1 MSELSHNINVRL
13 THLMKK
19 RIMDE
24 SHRVGMNMSEY
35 ILFSMED
42 YWVVKNQPKA
52 AESTAELLRI
62 QAELERAKSEISQ
75 LVSEKTI
82 LTERLSSQKN
92 SILQEATDM
101 ANRLSHER
109 IEQEKQS
116 AVQLFRGQFESR
128 LSNADQQ
135 LQWHNQRIQQYET
148 NLVKDIFQITQQ
160 HPHLAQNIRDLP
172 DVVHFLAYQFHQQFL
187 NQQHHV

>member
-13 THLMKK
+13 THQMKK

-35 ILFSMED
+35 ILFSLED
-42 YWVVKNQPKA
+42 YWVVKSQPPA
-52 AESTAELLRI
+52 ATSNIELL
-62 QAELERAKSEISQ
+62 QVQVELERAKSEITQ

-116 AVQLFRGQFESR
+116 AVQLFRGQFVSR

-148 NLVKDIFQITQQ
+148 NLVKDIFKITQQ
-160 HPHLAQNIRDLP
+160 HPHLAKDIKDLP

-187 NQQHHV
+187 TEQHHV

>member
-52 AESTAELLRI
+52 TESDAELLRV

-116 AVQLFRGQFESR
+116 AVQLFRGQFVSR

-187 NQQHHV
+187 NQPHHV

>member
-24 SHRVGMNMSEY
+24 SHRVEMNMSEY
-35 ILFSMED
+35 ILFSLED

-52 AESTAELLRI
+52 LESNAELLRI
-62 QAELERAKSEISQ
+62 QAELERAKSEITQ
-75 LVSEKTI
+75 LVSEK
-82 LTERLSSQKN
+82 ERLGSERN
-92 SILQEATDM
+92 SIWQEATDM

-109 IEQEKQS
+109 IEQEKS
-116 AVQLFRGQFESR
+116 LAVQSFRGQFVSR
-128 LSNADQQ
+128 IANADQQ
-135 LQWHNQRIQQYET
+135 LQWFNQRLKQYET

-160 HPHLAQNIRDLP
+160 HPHLAQDIKDLP

-187 NQQHHV
+187 KKEAHV

>member
-52 AESTAELLRI
+52 AESTAELLRV
-62 QAELERAKSEISQ
+62 QAELERAKSEITQ

-116 AVQLFRGQFESR
+116 AVQLFRGQFVSR
-128 LSNADQQ
+128 IANADQQ
-135 LQWHNQRIQQYET
+135 LQWYNQRIQQYET

-160 HPHLAQNIRDLP
+160 HPHLAQDIKDLP

-187 NQQHHV
+187 NQPHHV